1 MIAIYS
7 SVLCES
13 GLYTTRVVWCVV
25 FLSTIVCVGVGVEE
39 DVEEGSCAEEI
50 RIDLRVRAQR
60 ICTVRAR

>member
-1 MIAIYS
+1 MIAMYS

-39 DVEEGSCAEEI
+39 EVEEGSCAEG
-50 RIDLRVRAQR
+50 IDLRVRAQR
-60 ICTVRAR
+60 I